1 MLISRYSAPD
11 FNPYGDE
18 SPDDPDVLWAAP
30 VATAGVRSVVALPGS
45 KSLTNRE
52 LVLSALADAP
62 SRLRA
67 PLHSRDTALMID
79 ALRSLGVSIEETMG
93 GGDFGPDLIITPAEE
108 LTGSTTIDCGLAGT
122 VMRFLPPVAGL
133 ALGPTTFDGDEYAR
147 RRPMSGVIHGL
158 QS

>member
-93 GGDFGPDLIITPAEE
+93 GGDFGPDLTTTPAEE
-108 LTGSTTIDCGLAGT
+108 PTGPPTTACGLAGT
-122 VMRFLPPVAGL
+122 AMRSLPPVAGP
-133 ALGPTTFDGDEYAR
+133 APAPTPFEGDGGAR
-147 RRPMSGVIHGL
+147 R
-158 QS
+158 